1 MEVTNAINDTC
12 ILCNEKQL
20 FLVECRNC
28 NKDFCY
34 TENCGIHFDHINN
47 SVYSIC
53 KVCVDGISKKII
65 ISVDYSKLE
74 CLKKKI
80 KLRKM
85 VKN

>member
-1 MEVTNAINDTC
+1 MEVTHTISNRCN
-12 ILCNEKQL
+12 LCKEKQL

-28 NKDFCY
+28 NKEFCY
-34 TENCGIHFDHINN
+34 TENCGIHFDHSNN

-53 KVCVDGISKKII
+53 NDCVDGISKKIK
-65 ISVDYSKLE
+65 ISVDYAKLE

-85 VKN
+85 IKS